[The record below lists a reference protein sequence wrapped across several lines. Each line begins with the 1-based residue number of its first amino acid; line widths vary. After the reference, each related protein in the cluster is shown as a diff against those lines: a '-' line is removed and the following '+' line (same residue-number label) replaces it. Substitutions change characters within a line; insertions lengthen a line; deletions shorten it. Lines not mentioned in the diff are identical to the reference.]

1 MEYGPVTRAVFL
13 RLLGQ
18 VFQSSV
24 KFLDLGVTWRQ
35 RRSPLRGPP
44 QSSGRWGQGEEDRV
58 CTSPTPAGGFP
69 DLLRP
74 LRGLPWRSWAPQG

>member
-18 VFQSSV
+18 VFQSIV

-35 RRSPLRGPP
+35 SPP
-44 QSSGRWGQGEEDRV
+44 QSSGRWGQGEEDWV
-58 CTSPTPAGGFP
+58 CTSPAPAGGFP